1 MLKKQTNIVI
11 FIHHV
16 NILRMEDGR
25 TLLQWTDA
33 ETESEELCCSSQD
46 IACIT
51 HRPGPWFRHW
61 VVVCVPLL
69 CLPVDLSVAPTEGS
83 FHLCHG
89 EGAHRWAARCPFIPA
104 RTSKGNTPYFF
115 CHVDRFS
122 LTLASISLQRVTQ
135 SILLAVVSL
144 ENSCRAGT
152 WIISILKIFIVLV
165 H

>member
-104 RTSKGNTPYFF
+104 RTSKGIL
-115 CHVDRFS
+115 H
-122 LTLASISLQRVTQ
+122 ISFAMWKDLVSHLHPSPCSVLPNPSFWQLSHWRT
-135 SILLAVVSL
+135 VVEQAL
-144 ENSCRAGT
+144 E
-152 WIISILKIFIVLV
+152 
-165 H
+165 